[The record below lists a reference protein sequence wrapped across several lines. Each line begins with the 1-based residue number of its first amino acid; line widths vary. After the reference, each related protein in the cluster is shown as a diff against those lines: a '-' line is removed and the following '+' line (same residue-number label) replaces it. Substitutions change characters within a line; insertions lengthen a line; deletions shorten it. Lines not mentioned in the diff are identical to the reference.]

1 MKIQLQPRVI
11 SGRVG
16 AGVVRRNGGRFL
28 VLLGFATAPIVSATA
43 QDTTMTRTGDSVSAG
58 TRPVTLAE
66 AIALARQ
73 NSPQSIAA
81 RGSVQAGNAELRSA
95 YGTFL
100 PSISANF
107 GAGRQFVGAGTLT
120 RVNSAGEKVT
130 IAGNQWNYSNSLGF
144 SAQLFN
150 AANIPNVRAAK
161 ADVKAA
167 TQGAVTQSFTIA
179 LSVEQQFYASLS
191 ALESEDAARTQLAQA
206 RQQLD
211 FSRRRVVAGAATAS
225 DSLTA
230 VVLVANAQ
238 LALRTAQ
245 NARRDANAVLT
256 RLTGSSVPLSAAL
269 NDPDVMARDTVE
281 IDSAAVVAQAEASPN
296 IAQATALLAAA
307 EQRRMAARASYI
319 PTLNANYSRGGN
331 GIGPYGLGA
340 DPFMYSGQLNLSL
353 SIPIFNGFVRE
364 GQIANAAIN
373 QANAAATLRDTRL
386 AAQQLSV
393 QYIDALRLGQ
403 EQVRVQTA
411 SIAAATEN
419 LRVVQQR
426 YNLGLSTIVDLLT
439 AQTTLNQAQANRI
452 AARNSVRLA
461 TAQIE
466 ALIGQPLGSVT
477 TGPNGV
483 TR

>member
-1 MKIQLQPRVI
+1 MWQFLLA
-11 SGRVG
+11 VG
-16 AGVVRRNGGRFL
+16 IAAVP
-28 VLLGFATAPIVSATA
+28 FAAATA
-43 QDTTMTRTGDSVSAG
+43 QDSARVRDSVSAG

-66 AIALARQ
+66 AIQLAQQ

-81 RGSVQAGNAELRSA
+81 RGSVESGRVALRSA
-95 YGTFL
+95 YGAFL
-100 PSISANF
+100 PSINASF
-107 GAGRQFVGAGTLT
+107 GAGRQFTGAGQLT
-120 RVNSAGEKVT
+120 RVNSAGERVT

-161 ADVKAA
+161 AEVTAA
-167 TQGAVTQSFTIA
+167 TQGVITQSFTVA
-179 LSVEQQFYASLS
+179 LNVEQQFYASLS

-206 RQQLD
+206 QQQLNA
-211 FSRRRVVAGAATAS
+211 SRRRVVAGAATAS

-245 NARRDANAVLT
+245 NVRRDANAALT
-256 RLTGSSVPLSAAL
+256 RLAGSSVPLSAAL
-269 NDPDVMARDTVE
+269 DDPEVAARDTVR
-281 IDSAAVVAQAEASPN
+281 IDSAAVVTLAEASPN
-296 IAQATALLAAA
+296 IAQAVAQLAAA
-307 EQRRMAARASYI
+307 EQRRKAARAAYI
-319 PTLNANYSRGGN
+319 PTVNANYSRGGN
-331 GIGPYGLGA
+331 GIGVYGFG
-340 DPFMYSGQLNLSL
+340 DNPFVYSGQLNLSL

-364 GQIANAAIN
+364 GQIANATIN
-373 QANAAATLRDTRL
+373 QANAAATLRDARL
-386 AAQQLSV
+386 EARHLSV

-403 EQVRVQTA
+403 EQVVVQTA

-439 AQTTLNQAQANRI
+439 AQTTLNQAQANLI

-466 ALIGQPLGSVT
+466 ALIGQPLVRVT
-477 TGPNGV
+477 TGMNGV